1 MTASASALAAAQRAL
16 PALLSNRPDPVGW
29 AEEEQLA
36 ARVVWS
42 HLVEPGDAVAS
53 RLIAELSPL
62 GALQALEARD
72 QLSTQDVSATDFAE
86 GRRRWLPRLSAAS
99 IETSLDVADRV
110 EARLL
115 VPGDAEWPQQVDD
128 LGPHAPLALWVR
140 GQPGMLA
147 RLQPSVA
154 MVGARAATS
163 YGEHVAMEVAADL
176 AGSGIPIVSGAAY
189 GIDGAAHRA
198 SLAAGG
204 TTVALLAGG
213 VDRPYPAGHA
223 DLIERILVSG
233 AVVSEVPCG
242 SAPTKWRFLQRNR
255 IIAALAEV
263 TVVVEAGWRSG
274 SLNTASH
281 ALAIGRTV
289 AAVPGPVTSAAS
301 AGAHRLL
308 REGAICVTNADDVR
322 ELLRETDILEHL
334 DPRGG
339 DVGGRDDQGRDE
351 RGRDDRG
358 RDERGDERPP
368 TDDRSRVRDALSTR
382 VWRDPDELARRSGMA
397 ATDVESVLGLLAL
410 SGEVESGFLG
420 WRRVPSR

>member
-1 MTASASALAAAQRAL
+1 MTTSSAAVAAAVATAQRAL
-16 PALLSNRPDPVGW
+16 PSILSSRASPTTSL
-29 AEEEQLA
+29 EEPQLA

-42 HLVEPGDAVAS
+42 HLVEPGDAVAG

-62 GALQALEARD
+62 AALEAIDGHER
-72 QLSTQDVSATDFAE
+72 LSTGEVSAKEFGE

-99 IETSLDVADRV
+99 IGAALEVAGRV
-110 EARLL
+110 HARLV
-115 VPGDAEWPQQVDD
+115 VPGDVEWPEQVDD

-140 GQPGMLA
+140 GEAGTLA
-147 RLQPSVA
+147 RRRPSVA

-163 YGEHVAMEVAADL
+163 YGEHVAVELAADL

-213 VDRPYPAGHA
+213 VDRPYPAGHGE
-223 DLIERILVSG
+223 LIDRIVASG
-233 AVVSEVPCG
+233 AVASEVPCG

-255 IIAALAEV
+255 IIAALADV

-289 AAVPGPVTSAAS
+289 GAVPGPITSAAS

-308 REGAICVTNADDVR
+308 REGAVCVTSADDVR
-322 ELLRETDILEHL
+322 ELLGRSGILDL
-334 DPRGG
+334 PRG
-339 DVGGRDDQGRDE
+339 D
-351 RGRDDRG
+351 
-358 RDERGDERPP
+358 GDERPP

-382 VWRDPDELARRSGMA
+382 VWRDPDDLARRSGMA
-397 ATDVESVLGLLAL
+397 ATDVESVLGLLVLA
-410 SGEVESGFLG
+410 GEVESGYLG
-420 WRRVPSR
+420 WRRVSSGA

>member
-1 MTASASALAAAQRAL
+1 MNASASAAASAAALAVVRHAL
-16 PALLSNRPDPVGW
+16 PALLAAGAAPAGW
-29 AEEEQLA
+29 AEEDQLA

-42 HLVEPGDAVAS
+42 HLVEPGDAVAG

-62 GALQALEARD
+62 GALEALEARE
-72 QLSTQDVSATDFAE
+72 QLSTQDVAAKDFAE

-99 IETSLDVADRV
+99 VETALGVAARV
-110 EARLL
+110 GARLV
-115 VPGDAEWPQQVDD
+115 VPGDGEWPDQVDD

-140 GQPGMLA
+140 GQPGILA
-147 RLQPSVA
+147 RLRPSVA

-163 YGEHVAMEVAADL
+163 YGEHVAMEIAADL

-198 SLAAGG
+198 ALAAGG

-223 DLIERILVSG
+223 DLIERILASG

-308 REGAICVTNADDVR
+308 RDGAMCVTNADDVR
-322 ELLRETDILEHL
+322 ELLGEPDILDHL
-334 DPRGG
+334 EDRG
-339 DVGGRDDQGRDE
+339 
-351 RGRDDRG
+351 DDRG
-358 RDERGDERPP
+358 GRGGERPP

-382 VWRDPDELARRSGMA
+382 VWRDSDELARRSGMA

-410 SGEVESGFLG
+410 SGEVENGFLG
-420 WRRVPSR
+420 WRRVLSR

>member
-1 MTASASALAAAQRAL
+1 MTASADALDAVRRAL
-16 PALLSNRPDPVGW
+16 PSLRSHAAPRADA
-29 AEEEQLA
+29 AEELQLA

-53 RLIAELSPL
+53 RLIAELSPT
-62 GALQALEARD
+62 GALRALDEDR
-72 QLSTQDVSATDFAE
+72 QLSAPETSAKEFAD
-86 GRRRWLPRLSAAS
+86 GRRRWLPRLSAGPIGTAL
-99 IETSLDVADRV
+99 EVA
-110 EARLL
+110 ARANVRLV
-115 VPGDAEWPQQVDD
+115 VPGDEEWPDQVDD

-140 GQPGMLA
+140 GRPGVMRAL
-147 RLQPSVA
+147 RPSVA

-163 YGEHVAMEVAADL
+163 YGEHVAMELAADL
-176 AGSGIPIVSGAAY
+176 AGSGIPVVSGAAY

-198 SLAAGG
+198 ALAAGG

-213 VDRPYPAGHA
+213 VDRPYPAGHGR
-223 DLIERILVSG
+223 LIDHIAESG

-255 IIAALAEV
+255 IIAALADV

-308 REGAICVTNADDVR
+308 REGAVCVTSADEVR
-322 ELLRETDILEHL
+322 ELFGRAGTLEP
-334 DPRGG
+334 PRPGG
-339 DVGGRDDQGRDE
+339 DD
-351 RGRDDRG
+351 
-358 RDERGDERPP
+358 RPP

-382 VWRDPDELARRSGMA
+382 AWRDPDDLARRSGMSP
-397 ATDVESVLGLLAL
+397 DEVESVLGLLVL
-410 SGEVESGFLG
+410 TGEVESGYLG
-420 WRRVPSR
+420 WRRVASGS